1 MPFFDGSH
9 FMRLLRHL
17 AQTLSIVILTLPAV
31 YAQNILSAAQAFTVT
46 TTAQPGH
53 LLVHFHIADG
63 CYLYQKRMSFTPLDH
78 TLSMGNPKFML
89 PPDTK
94 DDPEFGVVQVYHHD
108 VDVDLPLQGQG
119 KLHLSWQGCNEKVG
133 ICYPPQTQDIKVN
146 SKLMPPVSTRS
157 MEKLLPFY
165 LGGLA
170 MTLTPCV
177 WPMIPILSGIIA
189 RQHSRRRRDSILL
202 SLSYVLGTASSYA
215 LLGGVFAWLGHSINL
230 AAWFQQPFW
239 IITLAIIFVVLSLSL
254 FDIYELRLPSALSNR
269 LDHLSRHQT
278 AGSLTGTFLMGGLA
292 ALVVSPCIS
301 APLAG
306 AMIFVS
312 SIGSVLWGTV
322 LLFVLGLGLGT
333 PLMLL
338 GITQAQILPRSGAWM
353 QGVKAAFGVA
363 MLATSVYLLSRIL
376 PAPITGLLA
385 GALAL
390 GSGVALGG
398 LEPAAYGWP
407 RTLKALGLILMLAG
421 GIWITQS
428 LQGTRSPDLASTT
441 TPASPTR
448 QNMIMVHNPQE
459 LDQALHEALG
469 HPVMLDLWA
478 SWCIS
483 CQHLEQDVLDTPVL
497 QQRLAGLK
505 MIRLD
510 VSASGPGSDALL
522 QRFALPGPPALLF
535 LDSQGHEVAP
545 PLVGEI
551 TQQDIEQVLT
561 NQHW

>member
-1 MPFFDGSH
+1 
-9 FMRLLRHL
+9 MRLLRYL
-17 AQTLSIVILTLPAV
+17 VWTLSIVILTLPAV
-31 YAQNILSAAQAFTVT
+31 NAQTILTAAQAFTVT

-53 LLVHFHIADG
+53 LLIHFHITDG

-78 TLSMGNPKFML
+78 SLSAGNPKFML

-94 DDPEFGVVQVYHHD
+94 DDPEFGRVQVYHHD
-108 VDVDLPLQGQG
+108 VDVDLPVQGQG
-119 KLHLSWQGCNEKVG
+119 KLHLSWQGCNEKIG
-133 ICYPPQTQDIKVN
+133 ICYPPQTRDIDVN
-146 SKLMPPVSTRS
+146 STVTPPVSARS
-157 MEKLLPFY
+157 MEKLIPFY

-170 MTLTPCV
+170 MALTPCV

-189 RQHSRRRRDSILL
+189 RQHSRRRRDSVLL

-239 IITLAIIFVVLSLSL
+239 IITLAIIFVLLSLSL

-269 LDHLSRHQT
+269 LDNLSRHQR

-312 SIGSVLWGTV
+312 SLGSVLWGTL

-338 GITQAQILPRSGAWM
+338 GVTQAQILPRSGAWM

-363 MLATSVYLLSRIL
+363 MLATSLYLLSRIL

-385 GALAL
+385 GALAI

-407 RTLKALGLILMLAG
+407 RTLKALGLILILVG
-421 GIWITQS
+421 GIWMTQS
-428 LQGTRSPDLASTT
+428 LWEGTSPSLPSNAASSP
-441 TPASPTR
+441 PAMQS
-448 QNMIMVHNPQE
+448 MVVVHNPQE
-459 LDQALHEALG
+459 LDQALHAALG

-483 CQHLEQDVLDTPVL
+483 CQHLQHEVLDTPAM
-497 QQRLAGLK
+497 QQRLTGLK
-505 MIRLD
+505 LIRLD

-522 QRFALPGPPALLF
+522 QRFNLPGPPALLF
-535 LDSQGHEVAP
+535 LDSQGRSVAP
-545 PLVGEI
+545 ALVGEI
-551 TQQDIEQVLT
+551 TQQAIDQVLT